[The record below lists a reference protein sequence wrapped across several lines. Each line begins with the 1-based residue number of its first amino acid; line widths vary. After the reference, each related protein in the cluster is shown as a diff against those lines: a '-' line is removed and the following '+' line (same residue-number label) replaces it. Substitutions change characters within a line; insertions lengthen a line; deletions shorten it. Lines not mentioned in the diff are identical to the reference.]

1 MVVGLDFFLPM
12 IICIA
17 FNKCKNTFTFII
29 INFVNK
35 NLFSIHHKPVP
46 MKHNLTRDIVM
57 NKSDKVTDCL
67 LKVSILREVH
77 EQVYKESQNNF
88 RY

>member
-1 MVVGLDFFLPM
+1 M
-12 IICIA
+12 ITCIA
-17 FNKCKNTFTFII
+17 FNKCKNIFTFIV

-35 NLFSIHHKPVP
+35 NVFSIYHKPAST
-46 MKHNLTRDIVM
+46 MHNLTRYIVM

-67 LKVSILREVH
+67 LKASILGEVH
-77 EQVYKESQNNF
+77 GQVYKESQNNF